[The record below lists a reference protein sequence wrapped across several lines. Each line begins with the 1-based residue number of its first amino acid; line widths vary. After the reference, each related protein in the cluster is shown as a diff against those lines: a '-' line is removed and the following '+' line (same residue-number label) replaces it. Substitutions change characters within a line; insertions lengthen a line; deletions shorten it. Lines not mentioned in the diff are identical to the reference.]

1 MPNVKRTKMPKQKH
15 VSMQVICLLDKNTHL
30 KSIFDYHKASLVS
43 QSSYCFRFGLP
54 TACARKERNSRFNCD
69 INRLYSVAY
78 IPNLH
83 YMRSQ
88 MPCYSRNVSE
98 ISSYDAAWISSNAR
112 SQTTNN
118 NARLAFFFCVWPR
131 LRSQLQLLF
140 ELNWAE
146 ITLFERTMVHW
157 LVRSQV
163 WIEYSHQFKG
173 GTLTRVRKTL
183 LAILHQNN
191 LVWKSSSLWE
201 LVEWSM
207 CVDVVRSL
215 NPQSA
220 SAWTG
225 MNPICTPERTKC
237 ITVYG
242 LGWSRS
248 DSIRRLPWCG
258 LLQVRTQSRPSTGK
272 EPEALSIVAWLFDC
286 AVPYFAGL

>member
-54 TACARKERNSRFNCD
+54 TACARKESNSRFNCD

-118 NARLAFFFCVWPR
+118 NARLAFFFLC
-131 LRSQLQLLF
+131 
-140 ELNWAE
+140 
-146 ITLFERTMVHW
+146 
-157 LVRSQV
+157 
-163 WIEYSHQFKG
+163 
-173 GTLTRVRKTL
+173 LTQT
-183 LAILHQNN
+183 AF
-191 LVWKSSSLWE
+191 STAA
-201 LVEWSM
+201 
-207 CVDVVRSL
+207 VVRIELGRDHTFWANHGALVSAL
-215 NPQSA
+215 PSVDRVFTPVQRGYTHQS
-220 SAWTG
+220 
-225 MNPICTPERTKC
+225 
-237 ITVYG
+237 
-242 LGWSRS
+242 
-248 DSIRRLPWCG
+248 
-258 LLQVRTQSRPSTGK
+258 
-272 EPEALSIVAWLFDC
+272 
-286 AVPYFAGL
+286 